1 MYDLSDL
8 SNIKSSY
15 LMQYQNGFMLT
26 DFQLVGEDLLVSS
39 RDGIV
44 SFMQKSSS
52 GYENNT
58 FVSHMSKQHQ
68 VNIYTNNIT
77 PEERDKILDTV
88 D

>member
-1 MYDLSDL
+1 
-8 SNIKSSY
+8 
-15 LMQYQNGFMLT
+15 MQYQNGFMLT

-44 SFMQKSSS
+44 AFMQKSST

-58 FVSHMSKQHQ
+58 FVSHMSKQQQ
-68 VNIYTNNIT
+68 VNIYMNNVS
-77 PEERDKILDTV
+77 PEEKDKILDSI

>member
-1 MYDLSDL
+1 MYNLSDL
-8 SNIKSSY
+8 SSIKSSY

-44 SFMQKSSS
+44 SFMQKSST

-68 VNIYTNNIT
+68 VNIYTNNLNT
-77 PEERDKILDTV
+77 EEKEKILDTI